1 MIIELDKGELDQI
14 AALREMNDSK
24 DYKHTE
30 FAALAV
36 HFAAMMMGHVRAVE
50 SQEDY
55 ITKIVDEDYYN
66 RFGERCAANKIKAEK
81 TL

>member
-1 MIIELDKGELDQI
+1 MIIELDKSELDQI
-14 AALREMNDSK
+14 AALREMNDSEN
-24 DYKHTE
+24 YKHAE

-36 HFAAMMMGHVRAVE
+36 HLAAMMMGHVRAVE

-55 ITKIVDEDYYN
+55 ITKIVDEDCRN
-66 RFGERCAANKIKAEK
+66 SFGERYAQEQIDTAR

>member
-1 MIIELDKGELDQI
+1 MIIELDRADLDQI

-24 DYKHTE
+24 DYKHNE

-50 SQEDY
+50 SQPDY
-55 ITKIVDEDYYN
+55 IKKLVAEDYYN
-66 RFGERCAANKIKAEK
+66 RFGERYAQEQIDTER